1 MSSEIKCINDHD
13 DFCFVCGTRVFH
25 IKKKG
30 EIPKM
35 RYIDGPK
42 FVEGYQQLFNRNP
55 LDRIVDWSP
64 RISCDTCFTK
74 MTHPTRLQNIE
85 SPMEWFAPVDHP
97 NDCFFCQTVVPPG
110 TNKRRAGS
118 IQYADVPAVK
128 KPKFTH
134 EEADDYFDDDGDFN
148 IDAIVEDIVEDI
160 VGDSSVAVP
169 PAENEPSDETVN
181 VAEGGEFNIRAST
194 ASHASSAAFNIRA
207 STSSYASSSG
217 SEFTLPKHYSNLQP
231 RKEKESIVLT
241 QQRMNDLIRD
251 LNLSKL
257 KAEILASRL
266 NDLGLGGGK

>member
-181 VAEGGEFNIRAST
+181 VAEEVNSILERLQPVMHRVLHLILEHLRPVMHHQVAANSHCQST
-194 ASHASSAAFNIRA
+194 TVIFSHA
-207 STSSYASSSG
+207 
-217 SEFTLPKHYSNLQP
+217 K
-231 RKEKESIVLT
+231 RKKVL
-241 QQRMNDLIRD
+241 
-251 LNLSKL
+251 S
-257 KAEILASRL
+257 
-266 NDLGLGGGK
+266 